1 MLRRLRKMGMLLL
14 CAFVLA
20 LAVPAGTV
28 RADSGIK
35 GTNAFNHLEGDAKY
49 LRDDYRDNYVLD
61 IEETGVLEIHWE
73 ALNGIANALFAAI
86 RTISYATV
94 TLFYW
99 ALNFDIGEMFG
110 GQING
115 IQQALKDT
123 VFEPLLMLAIG
134 ACMATLLV
142 KFAKRDAV
150 GGIAEI
156 GKILLVV
163 VLSMFVVLKSDSA
176 LSLATNV
183 TKEVSIDALSSVND
197 SMGMSGN
204 REDFAAQAAGV
215 LWVDLVHEPWK
226 TVEFMNDDVDDGTVD
241 SFLKVSDPEERA
253 ELVKGMGDAA
263 CFRMT
268 VGFERIG
275 FLIVY
280 LIPCLAKCLLFIVV
294 AGALL
299 IFQVLAVF
307 YLILAPVM
315 LLLFL
320 FAGYESILTAWLKK
334 MLETQIMILVITFM
348 LALLIRTDV
357 FLFQKADEW
366 GWFIVLLIQI
376 IIGAGLFLN
385 RGKIFEL
392 LSTVQ
397 RGSATPR
404 YAANRLR
411 MGGNVKDLNLMRRN
425 VVAAGRQIGRSTM
438 ALGRKAGIGA
448 GRSDPAAPQGSAGA
462 SSGSAYGT
470 GNAIASQSGQMP
482 QARPAFRMMPGGTGQ
497 NGQQPG
503 TSGQRKKH
511 PVTVTAHPDP
521 TMKEKLRQAGTATQR
536 YVKSGEI
543 GRRAGAAAG
552 AVAGMPAQ
560 VRDSI
565 GMAGEYVK
573 GTPIQFR
580 YAAHTQ
586 SEKAKE
592 KAIDHLYSAEKKA
605 GAVRMAAD
613 NEIKRVKQG
622 VALTAEK
629 NAEGYRQG
637 YREHRKK
644 REERA
649 EKRSEYKSRIDGK
662 QEMLEQTSVR
672 RREEQA
678 QKRQARRF
686 AAAGSAKE
694 GDSHLEG

>member
-1 MLRRLRKMGMLLL
+1 MLRRLRKMSMVLL
-14 CAFVLA
+14 CTFMLA

-28 RADSGIK
+28 RADSGIRS
-35 GTNAFNHLEGDAKY
+35 TDAFNRLEGDAKY
-49 LRDDYRDNYVLD
+49 LKDDYRNNYVLD

-86 RTISYATV
+86 RTVSYATV

-142 KFAKRDAV
+142 KFMKRDAV

-156 GKILLVV
+156 GKIILVV
-163 VLSMFVVLKSDSA
+163 VLSMFVVLKSDTA
-176 LSLATNV
+176 LSLATNI

-215 LWVDLVHEPWK
+215 LWIDLVHEPWK
-226 TVEFMNDDVDDGTVD
+226 TVEFMNSDVDDGTVD
-241 SFLKVSDPEERA
+241 RFLKESDPEERA
-253 ELVKGMGDAA
+253 ELVKGMGDAE

-280 LIPCLAKCLLFIVV
+280 LIPCLAKCLLFITV

-334 MLETQIMILVITFM
+334 MLETQVMILVITFM

-411 MGGNVKDLNLMRRN
+411 MSGNVKELNTMRKN
-425 VVAAGRQIGRSTM
+425 IAAAGRQMGRNTM
-438 ALGRKAGIGA
+438 ALGKRAGIAA
-448 GRSDPAAPQGSAGA
+448 GGSNSAASQGSGGA
-462 SSGSAYGT
+462 SPGSAHGS
-470 GNAIASQSGQMP
+470 GNASAAQSGQAP
-482 QARPAFRMMPGGTGQ
+482 QSRPVFRVIQGGAEQTQ
-497 NGQQPG
+497 QQPKAV
-503 TSGQRKKH
+503 GQKKKH

-521 TMKEKLRQAGTATQR
+521 IMKEKLQQTGASARR

-543 GRRAGAAAG
+543 GKHVGTAAG
-552 AVAGMPAQ
+552 AVAGMPAY
-560 VRDSI
+560 VKDSI
-565 GMAGEYVK
+565 GMAQECAK
-573 GTPIQFR
+573 GAPIQFR

-592 KAIDHLYSAEKKA
+592 KAAEKKA
-605 GAVRMAAD
+605 GTVQTAAGVGIERMKQDVTLAAD
-613 NEIKRVKQG
+613 
-622 VALTAEK
+622 K

-637 YREHRKK
+637 YGEHQKK
-644 REERA
+644 REERT
-649 EKRSEYKSRIDGK
+649 EKKSEYKSRIDSK
-662 QEMLEQTSVR
+662 REMLEQASR
-672 RREEQA
+672 RKKEEQA
-678 QKRQARRF
+678 QKRQARSF
-686 AAAGSAKE
+686 ITGGGKE
-694 GDSHLEG
+694 GDSRSEG

>member
-404 YAANRLR
+404 YAVNRLR
-411 MGGNVKDLNLMRRN
+411 MSGNVKDLNHMRRN
-425 VVAAGRQIGRSTM
+425 VMAAGRQIGRSTM

-448 GRSDPAAPQGSAGA
+448 GESAPASSQGPVGA
-462 SSGSAYGT
+462 SSGSAHEA
-470 GNAIASQSGQMP
+470 GNASVSQGGQTP
-482 QARPAFRMMPGGTGQ
+482 QARPAFRMIPGGAGQTGQ
-497 NGQQPG
+497 QSG
-503 TSGQRKKH
+503 TSEQRKKH
-511 PVTVTAHPDP
+511 PVTAHPDP
-521 TMKEKLRQAGTATQR
+521 MMKDKLQQAGTAAR
-536 YVKSGEI
+536 KYVKNGEI
-543 GRRAGAAAG
+543 GRHAGAATGAG
-552 AVAGMPAQ
+552 AGMPAQ
-560 VRDSI
+560 VR
-565 GMAGEYVK
+565 EYVK
-573 GTPIQFR
+573 GAPIQFR

-586 SEKAKE
+586 SKRAKE
-592 KAIDHLYSAEKKA
+592 KTTDHLYSAEKKA
-605 GAVRMAAD
+605 GAVRTAAGS
-613 NEIKRVKQG
+613 EVERVKQG

-629 NAEGYRQG
+629 NAEGHRQSYG
-637 YREHRKK
+637 EHRKK

-662 QEMLEQTSVR
+662 REMLEQTFVR

-694 GDSHLEG
+694 GDTRSGG

>member
-1 MLRRLRKMGMLLL
+1 MVLL
-14 CAFVLA
+14 CAFMLA
-20 LAVPAGTV
+20 LAFPAGTV

-35 GTNAFNHLEGDAKY
+35 SKDAFDDLEGDAKY
-49 LRDDYRDNYVLD
+49 LQDRYRDNYVLD

-86 RTISYATV
+86 RTVSYATV

-142 KFAKRDAV
+142 KFMKRDAV

-156 GKILLVV
+156 GKIILVV
-163 VLSMFVVLKSDSA
+163 VLSMFVVLKSDTA
-176 LSLATNV
+176 LSLATNI

-215 LWVDLVHEPWK
+215 LWIDLVHEPWK
-226 TVEFMNDDVDDGTVD
+226 TVEFMNSDVDDGTVD
-241 SFLKVSDPEERA
+241 SFLKVGDPEKRA
-253 ELVKGMGDAA
+253 ELVKGMGDAE

-280 LIPCLAKCLLFIVV
+280 LIPCLAKCLLFITV

-334 MLETQIMILVITFM
+334 MLETQVMILVITFM

-411 MGGNVKDLNLMRRN
+411 MSGNVKDLNTMRKN
-425 VVAAGRQIGRSTM
+425 VAAAGRQMGRNTM
-438 ALGRKAGIGA
+438 ALGKRAGIAA
-448 GRSDPAAPQGSAGA
+448 GGSANAAGSA
-462 SSGSAYGT
+462 SSETAHGAANVSA
-470 GNAIASQSGQMP
+470 AQSGQAP
-482 QARPAFRMMPGGTGQ
+482 QSRPVFRVIQGGAEQTQ
-497 NGQQPG
+497 QQPKAAD
-503 TSGQRKKH
+503 QKKKH

-521 TMKEKLRQAGTATQR
+521 TMKEKLQQTGASARR
-536 YVKSGEI
+536 YVKSGET
-543 GRRAGAAAG
+543 GKRVGTAAS
-552 AVAGMPAQ
+552 AVAGMPAY
-560 VRDSI
+560 VKDSI
-565 GMAGEYVK
+565 GMAREYAK
-573 GTPIQFR
+573 GAPIQFR

-592 KAIDHLYSAEKKA
+592 KAADLLHSAEKKA
-605 GAVRMAAD
+605 GAVRTAAGVGIERMKQSVTLAAD
-613 NEIKRVKQG
+613 
-622 VALTAEK
+622 K

-637 YREHRKK
+637 YGEHQKK
-644 REERA
+644 REERT
-649 EKRSEYKSRIDGK
+649 EKKSEYKSRIDSK
-662 QEMLEQTSVR
+662 REMLEQASR
-672 RREEQA
+672 RKKEEQA
-678 QKRQARRF
+678 QKRQARSF
-686 AAAGSAKE
+686 IAGSGKE
-694 GDSHLEG
+694 GDSRSEG